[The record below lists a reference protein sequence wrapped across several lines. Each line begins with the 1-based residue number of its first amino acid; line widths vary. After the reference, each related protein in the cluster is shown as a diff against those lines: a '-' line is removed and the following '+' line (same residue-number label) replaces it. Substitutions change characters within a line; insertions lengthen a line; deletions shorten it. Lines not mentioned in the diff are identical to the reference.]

1 MTHELFEGFPP
12 EHVETVLA
20 LGKKVRMS
28 SGALLFRLGD
38 PARCLYLINSG
49 QVRLTVPMHIRGR
62 DEDVLMEEKGP
73 GETVGWSALIP
84 PYRFTLSA
92 TTEFETEVI
101 TLSREA
107 LHSLIEACP
116 AIGAKLCLNVGMVIG
131 HRLQTIQAMWL
142 REMQRTI
149 ELHAAAGANR

>member
-1 MTHELFEGFPP
+1 MTHELFQGVPP
-12 EHVETVLA
+12 DEVEKVLA
-20 LGKKVRMS
+20 LGRKVRMS
-28 SGALLFRLGD
+28 SGASLFRLGD
-38 PARCLYLINSG
+38 PADCLYLINSG

-73 GETVGWSALIP
+73 GQTVGWSALIP

-92 TTEFETEVI
+92 ATSSETEAI

-107 LHSLIEACP
+107 LHSFIEASP
-116 AIGAKLCLNVGMVIG
+116 TIGANLCLNVGIVIG
-131 HRLQTIQAMWL
+131 HRLQTLQAMWL

-149 ELHAAAGANR
+149 ELHTAAGANP

>member
-1 MTHELFEGFPP
+1 MTHELFQGIPP
-12 EHVETVLA
+12 EEAEKVLA

-28 SGALLFRLGD
+28 SGASLFRLGD

-49 QVRLTVPMHIRGR
+49 QVRLTVPMHLRGQ
-62 DEDVLMEEKGP
+62 EEEVLMEEKGP
-73 GETVGWSALIP
+73 GQTVGWSALIP

-92 TTEFETEVI
+92 ATSVETEAI

-107 LHSLIEACP
+107 LHTFIEHDP
-116 AIGAKLCLNVGMVIG
+116 SIGARLCLNVGIVIG
-131 HRLQTIQAMWL
+131 RRLQTLQAMWL

-149 ELHAAAGANR
+149 ELHAAAANG